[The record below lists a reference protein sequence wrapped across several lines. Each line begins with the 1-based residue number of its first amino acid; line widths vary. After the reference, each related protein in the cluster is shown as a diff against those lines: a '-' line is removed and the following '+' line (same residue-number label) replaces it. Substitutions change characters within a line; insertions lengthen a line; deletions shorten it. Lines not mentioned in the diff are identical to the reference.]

1 MGCMQLKPFETP
13 ITTELLLPLNYGNG
27 QDMSTPFL
35 TAPAPLAIVPG
46 DSAYPK
52 AAARLL
58 GSKAP
63 DVLYCLGNI
72 SLLGRPAVGFCGS
85 RKASAKGLGVAA
97 DCATQLVQSG
107 FVVASG
113 YAAGVDYTAHKAAL
127 EAGGRTI
134 MVLPEG
140 IEHFR
145 IRKTLAED
153 WDWDRVLVVSQF
165 PPSAGWKAFRAME
178 RNNLIIAL
186 SRAMVVIEAGA
197 TGGTLHAG
205 KSTLKMGLPLYVVE
219 FGDMGT
225 EAPGNAELIGMGGH
239 PVMKSRTNG
248 IANLTSVM
256 QTASKPIVVGSMQ
269 CAPLPFTLAAT

>member
-1 MGCMQLKPFETP
+1 MTNPAQTTP
-13 ITTELLLPLNYGNG
+13 APVAIGPGEKAYPPALTRLLCGK
-27 QDMSTPFL
+27 
-35 TAPAPLAIVPG
+35 APA
-46 DSAYPK
+46 
-52 AAARLL
+52 
-58 GSKAP
+58 
-63 DVLYCLGNI
+63 VLYCLGNL
-72 SLLGRPAVGFCGS
+72 SLLGKPAVGFCGS

-97 DCATQLVQSG
+97 DCATQLVKRG

-186 SRAMVVIEAGA
+186 SRAMIVIEAGS

-219 FGDMGT
+219 YGDMAT
-225 EAPGNAELIGMGGH
+225 EAPGNAELLAMGGTAVRKN
-239 PVMKSRTNG
+239 PQMG
-248 IANLTSVM
+248 IANVEQVM
-256 QTASKPIVVGSMQ
+256 RAASKPLVIASMQ
-269 CAPLPFTLAAT
+269 SATLPLAFAT

>member
-1 MGCMQLKPFETP
+1 
-13 ITTELLLPLNYGNG
+13 
-27 QDMSTPFL
+27 MSTLEQP
-35 TAPAPLAIVPG
+35 TPAPVALNLG
-46 DSAYPK
+46 DCYYPQ
-52 AAARLL
+52 AVARLL

-63 DVLYCLGNI
+63 KTLYCQGNLD
-72 SLLGRPAVGFCGS
+72 LLARPAVGFCGS

-97 DCATQLVQSG
+97 DCATQLVKSG

-145 IRKTLAED
+145 IRKTLSED
-153 WDWDRVLVVSQF
+153 WDWNRILVVSQF

-186 SRAMVVIEAGA
+186 SRAMIVIEAGS

-219 FGDMGT
+219 YGDMAA
-225 EAPGNAELIGMGGH
+225 EAPGNAELLAMGGTAVRKN
-239 PVMKSRTNG
+239 PQLG
-248 IANLTSVM
+248 IANVEQVM
-256 QTASKPIVVGSMQ
+256 RAASRPLVIASMQ
-269 CAPLPFTLAAT
+269 SATLPLAFAT